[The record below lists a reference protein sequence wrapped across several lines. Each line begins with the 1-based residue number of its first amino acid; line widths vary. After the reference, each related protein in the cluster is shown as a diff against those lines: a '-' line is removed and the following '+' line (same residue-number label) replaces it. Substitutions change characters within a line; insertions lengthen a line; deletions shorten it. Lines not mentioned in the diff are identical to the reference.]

1 MKKITLFIFALLM
14 FSGIGLTQKIDTE
27 RLKGLKIR
35 NIGPGGMSG
44 RVTTID
50 VNLQD
55 DDIIYAGTASGGVW
69 KSMSGGIDWEPI
81 FDKEATVS
89 IGALA
94 INQKNPSEVWVGTGE
109 GNPRNS
115 HNSGGGI
122 YKTLDGGRSWML
134 MGLEKTRTIH
144 RILIHPENPQIV
156 YVAALGTIWG
166 TNEERGVYKTTDG
179 GQHWEQVL
187 YINESVGCA
196 DLVIDPS
203 NPNKLI
209 AAMWEYGRKPWT
221 FNSGGDGS
229 GMYVT
234 HDGGQSWKE
243 RTHQDGLPKG
253 KLGRMGLAIAPSKPS
268 VVYALIEGEKEN
280 AIYRSE
286 DGGFQWKKRGTKD
299 IGNRPFYYADIFV
312 DSKNEN
318 RLYSIFSLVNIS
330 EDGGQTFETLL
341 PYYGVH
347 PDHHA
352 WWIHPDDPSYIIDGN
367 DGGLNISRDGG
378 RSWRFIENI
387 PVAQFYHISHDM
399 SIPYRVGGGMQDNG
413 SWVGP
418 SMALE
423 SGGIRNAAWQE
434 IFFGDGFDVLFHPSD
449 QNLAYAMSQGGNLGL
464 VDMATGKSTYIRPT
478 HPDTID
484 LRFNWNAA
492 IAQDPFNDCGV
503 YYGSQFLHK
512 SVDCGQSWEIL
523 SPDLTTNDTTKQK
536 QDASGGLTIDAT
548 GAENFTTIVS
558 IAPSPVDENVIWVGT
573 DDGNLQ
579 LTKDGGTTWTNLGS
593 KLKDVKSGAWIP
605 QIVVSGSNPGEALIV
620 VNDYRRDDWRPF
632 VFHTKNYGATI
643 SRIVDEKQVDGYAHT
658 IVQDPIEPNL
668 LWLGTDRGLYLTI
681 DGGKNWNKWMND
693 YPSVPTID
701 LKIHPREHDLIVGT
715 FGRAAWILDDI
726 RPIRA
731 LAQTKGEVLNEPFS
745 LFPAPD
751 AYQFET
757 RSYQGIRFG
766 ADALYSGDNRNARGA
781 MLTTWLHP
789 DSIKIDDKKQKVKVE
804 VFDEAGLPIRTYTT
818 RLDTGIN
825 RMDWNMRMDG
835 VRFPSR
841 SKEPK
846 EDEDLPSGMQV
857 MPGTYKVVMS
867 FNDYRDSTMI
877 TIHHDPRIPFNEKD
891 REAYDSMNKKY
902 EGYVAKTNEVAT
914 HLREAGKS
922 IKIVESIMSNL
933 EEEDKKA
940 FAEETKAIKKRLSE
954 VQDLIFGPEDP
965 PKGKPR
971 VRDYFTRHLYGPRRY
986 MRSMAGGQ
994 SQAVQ
999 RMMNKVKIELN
1010 EVLVAVDEFFM
1021 NDFAKFKEMVDQ
1033 KEKPAIFKPYEAMK
1047 IEE

>member
-1 MKKITLFIFALLM
+1 MKPKLIPFFLLFLV
-14 FSGIGLTQKIDTE
+14 SGIMLGQKIDPE

-35 NIGPGGMSG
+35 NIGPAGMSG

-50 VNLQD
+50 VDLSD
-55 DDIIYAGTASGGVW
+55 TDIIYAGTASGGIW
-69 KSMSGGIDWEPI
+69 KSTSGGIDWSPI
-81 FDKEATVS
+81 FDEEATAS

-94 INQKNPSEVWVGTGE
+94 INQNNPSEIWAGTGE

-122 YKTLDGGRSWML
+122 YKSLDGGRNWHL

-144 RILIHPENPQIV
+144 RIIIHPQNSDIV

-179 GQHWEQVL
+179 GSTWEKVL

-196 DLVIDPS
+196 DLVIDPQ

-229 GMYVT
+229 GLYIT
-234 HDGGQSWKE
+234 HDGGKNWEE
-243 RTHQDGLPKG
+243 RTAKDGLPKG
-253 KLGRMGLAIAPSKPS
+253 KLGRMGLAIAPSKPN
-268 VVYALIEGEKEN
+268 VVYALVEGEKEN
-280 AIYRSE
+280 AIYRSD
-286 DGGFQWKKRGTKD
+286 DGGFNWSKRGTKN

-318 RLYSIFSLVNIS
+318 RLYSIFSLVNMS
-330 EDGGQTFETLL
+330 EDGGKTFETIL

-378 RSWRFIENI
+378 KSWRFIENI
-387 PVAQFYHISHDM
+387 PVAQFYHINYDM
-399 SIPYRVGGGMQDNG
+399 QIPYRVGGGMQDNG

-423 SGGIRNAAWQE
+423 SGGIKNSAWQE
-434 IFFGDGFDVLFHPSD
+434 IAFGDGFDVVFHPKKE
-449 QNLAYAMSQGGNLGL
+449 NLAYAMSQGGNVVL
-464 VDMATGKSTYIRPT
+464 VDMQTGKSSYIRPT
-478 HPDTID
+478 HPDSVE

-503 YYGSQFLHK
+503 YYASQFLHK
-512 SVDCGQSWEIL
+512 SLDCGQSWELI

-558 IAPSPVDENVIWVGT
+558 IAPSPVDQNVVWVGT

-579 LTKDGGTTWTNLGS
+579 LTKDGGQNWTNLAS
-593 KLKDVKSGAWIP
+593 KLKDVKAGAWIP
-605 QIVVSGSNPGEALIV
+605 QIVASGKNAGEAFVV

-632 VFHTKNYGATI
+632 VFQATNYGATI
-643 SRIVDEKQVDGYAHT
+643 KRIVDEKQVDGYVHT
-658 IVQDPIEPNL
+658 VVQDPVAPNL
-668 LWLGTDRGLYLTI
+668 LWIGTDRGLYFTI

-726 RPIRA
+726 RPIREVA
-731 LAQTKGEVLNEPFS
+731 KTKGRVLDKPFRV
-745 LFPAPD
+745 FEAPD

-757 RSYQGIRFG
+757 RSYQGVRFG
-766 ADALYSGDNRNARGA
+766 ADAAYSGENRRLGA
-781 MLTTWLHP
+781 MMTVWLHP
-789 DSIKIDDKKQKVKVE
+789 DSIKIDEKRKKVKVE
-804 VFDEAGLPIRTYTT
+804 VFDKAGELIRSYHT

-825 RMDWNMRMDG
+825 RTYWNMRMDG
-835 VRFPSR
+835 IRYPSR
-841 SKEPK
+841 REAKP
-846 EDEDLPSGMQV
+846 DDDLPSGPDV
-857 MPGTYKVVMS
+857 LPGSYKVVIS
-867 FNDYRDSTMI
+867 FDDYRDSTMLEV
-877 TIHHDPRIPFNEKD
+877 HADPRIPVKLEDLEANLEVYETFAGFVEKTT
-891 REAYDSMNKKY
+891 EAV
-902 EGYVAKTNEVAT
+902 EQ
-914 HLREAGKS
+914 LRAAEKS
-922 IKIVESIMSNL
+922 IKIVETLMGNL
-933 EEEDKKA
+933 EKDEKKA
-940 FAEETKAIKKRLSE
+940 FMDEVKAIKKKLSA
-954 VQDLIFGPEDP
+954 VQDKILGPEDT
-965 PKGKPR
+965 PKGEPR
-971 VRDYFTRHLYGPRRY
+971 VRDYFTRTLYGPRRY
-986 MRSMAGGQ
+986 MGSMQNGPT
-994 SQAVQ
+994 QAVE
-999 RMMNKVKIELN
+999 RMMNNVKTALA
-1010 EVLVAVDEFFM
+1010 EVLSHVNEFFKE
-1021 NDFAKFKEMVDQ
+1021 DFAAFQKMVEAKEA
-1033 KEKPAIFKPYEAMK
+1033 PAIFKPYEAVK